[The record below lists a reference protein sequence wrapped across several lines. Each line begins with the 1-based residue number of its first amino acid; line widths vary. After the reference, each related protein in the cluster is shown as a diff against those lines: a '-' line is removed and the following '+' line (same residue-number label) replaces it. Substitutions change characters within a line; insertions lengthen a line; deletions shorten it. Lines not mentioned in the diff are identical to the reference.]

1 MSRVLLAVLLLGA
14 ALPLPTSAA
23 SPAGGFDIF
32 ASDDGDD
39 TSVVRASL
47 TAYYHYD
54 HPGQYRGLVVER
66 ARIRP
71 LGTDGWSENRVYF
84 RFADGTGDWKWNGQI
99 GSNGHTV
106 LGNASLVRDVPRRQE
121 YFLEREVVETRQGE
135 QGLYATFAGAAID
148 LPLDARQSR
157 QLTLLAGIQTFT
169 GDNVRA
175 HLRAT
180 YSAQLVPEWGLG
192 AQLRTRAFQ
201 SSHPGEADYYSPRWF
216 AEAIPMLRLR
226 RFHHGWMM
234 AAGAGVGMQR
244 DSNSDARAA
253 RLVEATIESPKSPR
267 DWYLRATGTYSNTP
281 VGEGINYGYRQVG
294 VQLIK
299 PF

>member
-1 MSRVLLAVLLLGA
+1 MSRALLAILLLGA
-14 ALPLPTSAA
+14 AIPFPSSAA

-39 TSVVRASL
+39 TSVLRTNL
-47 TAYYHYD
+47 TAYYRYD
-54 HPGQYRGLVVER
+54 HPGQYRGLTVER

-71 LGTDGWSENRVYF
+71 LGTDGWSENRMYF
-84 RFADGTGDWKWNGQI
+84 RFADAAGDWKWNGQI
-99 GSNGHTV
+99 GSNGHTL
-106 LGNASLVRDVPRRQE
+106 LGNASIVRDIPRRQE
-121 YFLEREVVETRQGE
+121 YFIEREVVETRQGE
-135 QGLYATFAGAAID
+135 QGLHATFAGAAID
-148 LPLDARQSR
+148 LPLDAQQRQ
-157 QLTLLAGIQTFT
+157 QLTLLAGMQTFT

-180 YSAQLVPEWGLG
+180 YSAQLVQEWGLG
-192 AQLRTRAFQ
+192 AQLRTRAFH

-226 RFHHGWMM
+226 RFHQGWMM

-253 RLVEATIESPKSPR
+253 RLVEATIESPKTPR
-267 DWYLRATGTYSNTP
+267 HWYLRANGTYSNTP
-281 VGEGINYGYRQVG
+281 VGEGINYGYRQIS

>member
-1 MSRVLLAVLLLGA
+1 MSRALLAILLLGA
-14 ALPLPTSAA
+14 ALPFPSGAA
-23 SPAGGFDIF
+23 SPAGGFDLF

-39 TSVVRASL
+39 TSVLRTNL
-47 TAYYHYD
+47 TAYYRYD
-54 HPGQYRGLVVER
+54 HPGQYRGLAVER

-84 RFADGTGDWKWNGQI
+84 RFADAAGDWKWNGQI
-99 GSNGHTV
+99 GSNGHTL
-106 LGNASLVRDVPRRQE
+106 LGNASIVRDIPRRQE
-121 YFLEREVVETRQGE
+121 YFIEREVVETRQGE
-135 QGLYATFAGAAID
+135 QGLHATFAGAAID
-148 LPLDARQSR
+148 LPLDAEQRR
-157 QLTLLAGIQTFT
+157 QLTLLAGMQTFT

-180 YSAQLVPEWGLG
+180 YSAQLVREWGLS
-192 AQLRTRAFQ
+192 AQLRTRAFH

-226 RFHHGWMM
+226 RFHQGWMM

-253 RLVEATIESPKSPR
+253 RLVEATIESPKTPR
-267 DWYLRATGTYSNTP
+267 HWYLRANGTYSNTP
-281 VGEGINYGYRQVG
+281 VGEGINYGYRQIN
-294 VQLIK
+294 VQLIR